1 MYESS
6 STGPLAAGMG
16 TLTGAAKTG
25 SARAKREAKAA
36 KDFMTTRGLDR
47 GSYDEIVLRSDE
59 QGGPIYSARCM
70 RVPQRCTE
78 SPLSPGQPNLMGR
91 KRASMCRTGIEGGVI
106 WGS

>member
-1 MYESS
+1 MMYESS

-47 GSYDEIVLRSDE
+47 GSYDEIVLRFGE
-59 QGGPIYSARCM
+59 QGGSIYSGRCM
-70 RVPQRCTE
+70 SFAALHLESPVSRVPWGRSD
-78 SPLSPGQPNLMGR
+78 SPC
-91 KRASMCRTGIEGGVI
+91 AGG
-106 WGS
+106 